1 LGAGVAAC
9 YRGPYPYEDGD
20 DETKEMVKKWL
31 NFNAKYRFTLIQ
43 PLVHLRRP
51 NMQSWDGWLNAN
63 PRKIGGGDEVGIAMI
78 FNPTDSVLED
88 ERLEM
93 DLYYTGLDGDCV
105 VYINEED
112 EGTTY
117 SMKKRSYKISLT
129 LTLEPKSIY
138 TLRIVSAA

>member
-1 LGAGVAAC
+1 
-9 YRGPYPYEDGD
+9 
-20 DETKEMVKKWL
+20 
-31 NFNAKYRFTLIQ
+31 
-43 PLVHLRRP
+43 
-51 NMQSWDGWLNAN
+51 MQSWDGWLNAN